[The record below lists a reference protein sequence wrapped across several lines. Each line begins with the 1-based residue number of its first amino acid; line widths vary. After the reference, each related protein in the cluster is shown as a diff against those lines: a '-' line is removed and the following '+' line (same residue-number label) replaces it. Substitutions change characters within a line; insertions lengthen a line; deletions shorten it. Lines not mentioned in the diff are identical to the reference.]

1 MFARHMAF
9 KGIVK
14 SGRSLRRGRAASN
27 VSSSSSSHLAA
38 VEHPNKN
45 QALHQGLEQLQR
57 RPAQSTTTSS
67 SSATAAD
74 NPNAAYTI
82 ANKPTRLDRLN
93 QAVVNA
99 VGSFLV
105 VLLAAQSYKAGA
117 ERRRALDHLEAATEV
132 LKETQHKLKRLVDP
146 VTADEIA
153 AACQPVVVVAQ
164 QQQRRRPNNNNNR
177 KARGA
182 DNGEEEDG
190 VQQQLSAIIHAE
202 LRSRI
207 DPKTDL
213 DEDERDKELV
223 RELVKTIEPPTRK
236 QVFTI

>member
-1 MFARHMAF
+1 MFARHSAF
-9 KGIVK
+9 KGIIK
-14 SGRSLRRGRAASN
+14 SGRGLRRGRAASN
-27 VSSSSSSHLAA
+27 VSSSSSSSHLA

-57 RPAQSTTTSS
+57 RPGQSTTLSS
-67 SSATAAD
+67 SSTAAAD

-93 QAVVNA
+93 QAIVNA

-146 VTADEIA
+146 ATADEIA
-153 AACQPVVVVAQ
+153 AACQPVIVAQ
-164 QQQRRRPNNNNNR
+164 QRRQPKNNNR
-177 KARGA
+177 RARGA

>member
-1 MFARHMAF
+1 M
-9 KGIVK
+9 
-14 SGRSLRRGRAASN
+14 
-27 VSSSSSSHLAA
+27 
-38 VEHPNKN
+38 EHPNKN

-67 SSATAAD
+67 SSAAAAPFD

-99 VGSFLV
+99 VCSFLV

-153 AACQPVVVVAQ
+153 AACRPVVVVAQ
-164 QQQRRRPNNNNNR
+164 QQQRRPNNNNR
-177 KARGA
+177 KAWGGA
-182 DNGEEEDG
+182 DHGEEEDS